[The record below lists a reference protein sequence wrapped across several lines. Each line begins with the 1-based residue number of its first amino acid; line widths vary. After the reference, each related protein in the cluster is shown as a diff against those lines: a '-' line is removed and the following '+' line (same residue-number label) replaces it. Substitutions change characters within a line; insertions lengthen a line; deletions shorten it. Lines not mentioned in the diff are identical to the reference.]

1 MPLAQH
7 WVPTCWTKFSETKQV
22 PTKWKHESRNL
33 VSKFR
38 PFIYP
43 VVLEKVY
50 DEISYNGP
58 IWIPRSFSWGSATSE
73 PLGETSQM
81 EANDAFGGADLG
93 GTLRSMHGLVLIEA
107 LMQWHLGEW
116 LGIPKSVGVYRFHI
130 PASGVVFWYS
140 QFISI
145 WPSQMS
151 WNGFTVWFLW
161 DIYVV
166 YLLVS
171 NRWPGFSS
179 QGDLSL
185 LLCFDDEKVIFRRW
199 EKSWHSKPHV
209 DKMVIRRMDGLVEQ
223 VAVFRIWV

>member
-107 LMQWHLGEW
+107 LMQWHWESDLGFPNP
-116 LGIPKSVGVYRFHI
+116 L
-130 PASGVVFWYS
+130 
-140 QFISI
+140 
-145 WPSQMS
+145 
-151 WNGFTVWFLW
+151 GFT
-161 DIYVV
+161 
-166 YLLVS
+166 
-171 NRWPGFSS
+171 GFTSPRVA
-179 QGDLSL
+179 
-185 LLCFDDEKVIFRRW
+185 LCFDILNLSQFDHPKWVGMVSLFDFCEIFT
-199 EKSWHSKPHV
+199 
-209 DKMVIRRMDGLVEQ
+209 
-223 VAVFRIWV
+223 